1 MKSLWV
7 VIAVGLLGWGGYRF
21 ANARVGAS
29 QEAVAP
35 PEALFAAR
43 KGPLKITV
51 VENGSLKAK
60 NSTDVSPEFQREG
73 LITWLVA
80 EGKSVEKDD
89 VLAEFDKTEVETQ
102 LDEKRRQ
109 LLQVQNEL
117 ETAKAELEIQRR
129 DAGAQI
135 EAAEFALEVANLKL
149 ARYVQGEGPN
159 TLRKLKL
166 DIEKADADFKRA
178 EERYEQVPALAE
190 QEFLTKLQA
199 EQERLRLKESEIL
212 RENAHKE
219 KELYERFNEPM
230 ERRQLEVAVKD
241 AERVLVNARE
251 KAQISVRE
259 RETRVSRAESSLKQ
273 TQTQLEKLEKDQ
285 AKMTIRAPRP
295 GIVHY
300 GDPTEPW
307 MRDQIKVGGRF
318 YRGNTLFTLPDLS
331 EMQVMVKVHEGDI
344 ALVKLEQKVLVSV
357 EAAKGQIFNGKVT
370 RINAVAD
377 RDYVDDANK
386 RFACEIT
393 LEPTGVELRAGITAK
408 VEIQIDELPDVVY
421 VPVHAVIGEGGQ
433 HFCFMLGATSFEKRQ
448 VEIGANN
455 SHYVVIAKGL
465 EVGEKVLLY
474 DPRDAGASD
483 GPQEEPEAE
492 LVPTPS
498 PTPAPAQ

>member
-1 MKSLWV
+1 MKSLW
-7 VIAVGLLGWGGYRF
+7 IVGVLGALGWGGYRL
-21 ANARVGAS
+21 ATARVGAS
-29 QEAVAP
+29 QGQLVA

-60 NSTDVSPEFQREG
+60 NSTEVSPEFQREG

-80 EGKSVEKDD
+80 EGKSVEKDE
-89 VLAEFDKTEVETQ
+89 VLAEFEKTEVENQ
-102 LDEKRRQ
+102 VDEKRRQ

-149 ARYVQGEGPN
+149 ARYVQGESPN

-166 DIEKADADFKRA
+166 DIEKADADFQRA
-178 EERYEQVPALAE
+178 QERYEQVPALAA

-300 GDPTEPW
+300 GDPTETW
-307 MRDQIKVGGRF
+307 MREQIKVGGRF

-344 ALVKLEQKVLVSV
+344 ALVKLEQQVLVSV
-357 EAAKGQIFNGKVT
+357 EAAKGQTFTGKVS

-377 RDYVDDANK
+377 RDWVDDANK

-393 LEPTGVELRAGITAK
+393 LDPTGIELRAGITAK

-421 VPVHAVIGEGGQ
+421 VPVHAVIAEGGQ
-433 HFCFMLGATSFEKRQ
+433 HFCFMLGAAGFERRS

-455 SHYVVIAKGL
+455 AHYVVITKGL
-465 EVGEKVLLY
+465 EVGERVLLY
-474 DPRDAGASD
+474 DPRDAGSAD
-483 GPQEEPEAE
+483 GSQAEPDAG
-492 LVPTPS
+492 VIPT
-498 PTPAPAQ
+498 PTPAPEQ